1 MDGVHEK
8 VEDIVYK
15 FSISEEFDNFLSECQ
30 NNNLIELKRKNKALF
45 NSYFELFNSIYNKL
59 SLTEREKFDFY
70 RDQKNI
76 INGIEF
82 DFQYKKGYKNFI
94 KLYML
99 SKFESFEDLN
109 KFSNIAI
116 KNFREKNSEYLE
128 AAEVISKIDI
138 NDFLSHIDRDI
149 LNEYIRLDDELNNLI
164 IKDLFLKG
172 HIDCMNLAI
181 MLDVPIDKNN
191 EYIKYFLL
199 KIEY

>member
-1 MDGVHEK
+1 MHRK
-8 VEDIVYK
+8 VESVVYE

-30 NNNLIELKRKNKALF
+30 NNNLIELKRKNKELF
-45 NSYFELFNSIYNKL
+45 NSYFDLFNTIYNKL
-59 SLTEREKFDFY
+59 SLNERKKFDFY
-70 RDQKNI
+70 REQKNI
-76 INGIEF
+76 IYSIEF
-82 DFQYKKGYKNFI
+82 DYQYKAGYKNFI

-99 SKFESFEDLN
+99 SKLEKLEDLN
-109 KFSNIAI
+109 NFSNIAI
-116 KNFREKNSEYLE
+116 KDFGKKNFEYLE
-128 AAEVISKIDI
+128 AIKAISKLDI

-172 HIDCMNLAI
+172 HIDCINLAI

-191 EYIKYFLL
+191 KYIKYFLP

>member
-1 MDGVHEK
+1 MHRK
-8 VEDIVYK
+8 VESVVYE

-30 NNNLIELKRKNKALF
+30 NNNLIELKRKNKELF
-45 NSYFELFNSIYNKL
+45 NSYFDLFNTIYNKL
-59 SLTEREKFDFY
+59 SLNERKKFDFY
-70 RDQKNI
+70 REQKNI
-76 INGIEF
+76 IYSIEF
-82 DFQYKKGYKNFI
+82 DYQYKAGYKNFI

-99 SKFESFEDLN
+99 SKLEKLEDLN
-109 KFSNIAI
+109 NFSNIAI
-116 KNFREKNSEYLE
+116 KDFRKKNFEYLE
-128 AAEVISKIDI
+128 AIKAISKLDI

-172 HIDCMNLAI
+172 HIDCINLAI

-191 EYIKYFLL
+191 KYIKYFLP

>member
-1 MDGVHEK
+1 MHRK
-8 VEDIVYK
+8 VESVIYE

-30 NNNLIELKRKNKALF
+30 NNNLIELKRKNKELF
-45 NSYFELFNSIYNKL
+45 NSYFELFNTIYNKL
-59 SLTEREKFDFY
+59 SLNERKKFDFY
-70 RDQKNI
+70 REQKNI
-76 INGIEF
+76 IYSIEF
-82 DFQYKKGYKNFI
+82 DYQYKAGYKNFI

-99 SKFESFEDLN
+99 SKLEKLEDLN
-109 KFSNIAI
+109 NFSNIAI
-116 KNFREKNSEYLE
+116 KDFRKKNFEYLE
-128 AAEVISKIDI
+128 AIKAISKLDI

-172 HIDCMNLAI
+172 HIDCINLAI

-191 EYIKYFLL
+191 KYIKYFLP

>member
-1 MDGVHEK
+1 MEN
-8 VEDIVYK
+8 IVYE

-30 NNNLIELKRKNKALF
+30 NNYLIELKIKNKALF

-59 SLTEREKFDFY
+59 SLNERKKFDFY
-70 RDQKNI
+70 REQKNI
-76 INGIEF
+76 IHSIEF

-99 SKFESFEDLN
+99 SKFESLEDLN
-109 KFSNIAI
+109 KFSNIVI
-116 KNFREKNSEYLE
+116 KDFREKNSKYLE
-128 AAEVISKIDI
+128 ATKVISEIDI

-164 IKDLFLKG
+164 IKNLFLKG

-181 MLDVPIDKNN
+181 MLDIPIDENN
-191 EYIKYFLL
+191 KYIKYFLL
-199 KIEY
+199 KIED

>member
-1 MDGVHEK
+1 MHRK
-8 VEDIVYK
+8 VESVVYE

-30 NNNLIELKRKNKALF
+30 NNNLIELKRKNKELF
-45 NSYFELFNSIYNKL
+45 NSYFELFNTIYNKL
-59 SLTEREKFDFY
+59 SLNERKKFDFY
-70 RDQKNI
+70 REQKNI
-76 INGIEF
+76 IYSIEF
-82 DFQYKKGYKNFI
+82 DYQYKAGYKNFI

-99 SKFESFEDLN
+99 SKLEKLEDLN
-109 KFSNIAI
+109 NFSNIAI
-116 KNFREKNSEYLE
+116 KDFRKKNFEYLE
-128 AAEVISKIDI
+128 AIKAISKLDI

-172 HIDCMNLAI
+172 HIDCINLAI

-191 EYIKYFLL
+191 KYIKYFLP